1 MGEKKL
7 HLGCRRTILENLR
20 NLDVVKQ
27 DGVDVVANLDDC
39 KNKSLPFENESI
51 DEFLAEHLL
60 EHIHYPLFLIEALHR
75 IAKINAKAVFKVPY
89 GSNDSAFEDSTHV

>member
-7 HLGCRRTILENLR
+7 HLGCGRNILENWI

-39 KNKSLPFENESI
+39 KISV
-51 DEFLAEHLL
+51 
-60 EHIHYPLFLIEALHR
+60 YPLKMIVLMNF
-75 IAKINAKAVFKVPY
+75 
-89 GSNDSAFEDSTHV
+89 